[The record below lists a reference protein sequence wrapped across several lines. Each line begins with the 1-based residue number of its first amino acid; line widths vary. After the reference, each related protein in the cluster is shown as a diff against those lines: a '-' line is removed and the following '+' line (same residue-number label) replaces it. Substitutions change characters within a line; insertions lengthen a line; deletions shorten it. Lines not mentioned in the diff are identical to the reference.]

1 MNNKKLDNKGYIAP
15 ATMLIILFIC
25 LLFFEVL
32 YVRTVGVAVD
42 VKDAS
47 TIVDNMNRSKSG
59 VERTQA
65 LLSENVS
72 YEGEVNYKD
81 LDRKY
86 EISNINDS
94 YEPII
99 LESNSTPLKFK
110 VSNATEINVTL
121 TVFPIDS
128 ESPFS
133 YNAELL
139 YNNKNLL
146 LDSQDLQY
154 DFQQIVSSDNVY
166 NKTTQKTNYGE
177 YTLNVTE
184 MNNCIVQMKVKYNYL
199 KTREL
204 LLKGNDIE
212 RKIAIQNGENPSV
225 KFKEG
230 GN

>member
-42 VKDAS
+42 VRDAS
-47 TIVDNMNRSKSG
+47 TIVDNMNSSKSG

-94 YEPII
+94 YEPIV

-110 VSNATEINVTL
+110 VSNATEIDVNL

-128 ESPFS
+128 KSPFS

-146 LDSQDLQY
+146 LDSQNLQY

-166 NKTTQKTNYGE
+166 NKDTQKTNYGE
-177 YTLNVTE
+177 YTLNVTG
-184 MNNCIVQMKVKYNYL
+184 MNNCIVQVKVKYNYL

-212 RKIAIQNGENPSV
+212 RKIVIQNGEKPSV

>member
-1 MNNKKLDNKGYIAP
+1 MNNKKLGNKGYIAP

-42 VKDAS
+42 VRDAS
-47 TIVDNMNRSKSG
+47 TIVDNMNSSKSG

-94 YEPII
+94 YEPIV

-110 VSNATEINVTL
+110 VSNATEIDVNL

-128 ESPFS
+128 KSPFS

-146 LDSQDLQY
+146 LDSQNLQY

-166 NKTTQKTNYGE
+166 NKDTQKTNYGE

-184 MNNCIVQMKVKYNYL
+184 MNNCIVQVKVKYNYL

-212 RKIAIQNGENPSV
+212 RKIVIQNGEKPSV